1 MRRYTVNESDNR
13 GVRTWVRRR
22 STAGRRSLLITMSL
36 ILVSAFILW
45 GNSISAFASS
55 SQPEEYHKY
64 YTYIT
69 VEEGDTLWD
78 LADTYKIDHV
88 MSRKDFIKEVC
99 RLNHITEREILKSGD
114 TIAIAYYSKE
124 IK

>member
-1 MRRYTVNESDNR
+1 MRPYIVNETDNRSVRTCMRRCSTV
-13 GVRTWVRRR
+13 
-22 STAGRRSLLITMSL
+22 GRRSLLITMSL
-36 ILVSAFILW
+36 ILVSAFILL

-55 SQPEEYHKY
+55 GQPEEYHKY

-78 LADTYKIDHV
+78 LADTYKVDHV

-99 RLNHITEREILKSGD
+99 RLNHFTDREILKSGD